1 MPSLQREEDNLDD
14 PDNPRDLDD
23 PDQLT
28 LVLED
33 ANEISRPTVESML
46 TFK

>member
-14 PDNPRDLDD
+14 PD
-23 PDQLT
+23 QLT
-28 LVLED
+28 VVLDD

-46 TFK
+46 TFKYM